1 MVRGG
6 ARAQRSSSGWRTRAP
21 IHTLIE
27 TYHRRRAPPHPT
39 GAICTVLTE
48 SGARS
53 FRPANNLLQPS
64 KGNPPLFNAN
74 EGVCA
79 SERNAQQYNNPNQ
92 ILTPHRDGGE
102 LAEAMHW
109 RCSRAIVLLKH
120 RSRSSCP
127 ATLFA
132 AKALKSHVWYYH
144 FSVRFVPFIIAQ
156 FIMSTC
162 SLFIFVSNQTLFKYM
177 CVVLSVHVR
186 LLICS
191 YGFSPEKYLTL
202 TAPLSAIKPF
212 TDTHASL
219 PSLIVKY

>member
-64 KGNPPLFNAN
+64 KGNPPLFNAS
-74 EGVCA
+74 EGVRA

-132 AKALKSHVWYYH
+132 A
-144 FSVRFVPFIIAQ
+144 
-156 FIMSTC
+156 STQ
-162 SLFIFVSNQTLFKYM
+162 IT
-177 CVVLSVHVR
+177 CVVLPLPCQIRSFHHRAIYHVHMQFVYLCIKSDTFQVHVCCAER
-186 LLICS
+186 SCPLVDLLLRFFPREISHSHC
-191 YGFSPEKYLTL
+191 
-202 TAPLSAIKPF
+202 
-212 TDTHASL
+212 
-219 PSLIVKY
+219 SLISNQAIY